1 MLAHQIVAS
10 VKGRSASPTEVTGHY
25 LERIA
30 RLDPQVRAFL
40 RTNPAALEEARRV
53 EGRLLAGEDLPL
65 AGVPIALKDNLCT
78 GGLETTCASRML
90 EHFVPPYSA
99 TVVQRLRRAG
109 AIVLGKTN
117 LDEFAMGSSTEFSAF
132 GPTRN
137 PWDLGRVPGGSSG
150 GSAAA
155 VAADLAPLAL
165 GSDTG
170 GSVRQPAALCG
181 VYGFKPTYGRVS
193 RYGLVAFASSLDQ
206 IGPFARTVQEAAILL
221 HAVAGRDDRDSTSAP
236 VPVPDELLAL
246 PADAAAVDW
255 LRGRRLGHDPLDSTS
270 LEAPPNFTAALEDK
284 PQGLTVG
291 IVKEAIQAGNS
302 QGVLEALERFR
313 RGLEAEGVRFVE
325 VSVPSLEY
333 ALAAYYL
340 VCTSEASSNLA
351 RYDGTLYGL
360 RVEGSD
366 VVDTMM
372 KTRAAGFGPEVKRRI
387 LMGTF
392 ALSSGYYEAYY
403 GQALRA
409 RARLKADFEAA
420 FAQADLLLTPTSPS
434 PAFPLGAKLEDPLA
448 MYLSDIDTVAI
459 NLVGLPALSIPA
471 GFEGGLPVGVQL
483 VGKAL
488 EDERLFTLADRFE
501 QATAGEFAQV
511 APLGRG

>member
-1 MLAHQIVAS
+1 M
-10 VKGRSASPTEVTGHY
+10 
-25 LERIA
+25 
-30 RLDPQVRAFL
+30 
-40 RTNPAALEEARRV
+40 
-53 EGRLLAGEDLPL
+53 
-65 AGVPIALKDNLCT
+65 
-78 GGLETTCASRML
+78 
-90 EHFVPPYSA
+90 
-99 TVVQRLRRAG
+99 
-109 AIVLGKTN
+109 
-117 LDEFAMGSSTEFSAF
+117 
-132 GPTRN
+132 
-137 PWDLGRVPGGSSG
+137 
-150 GSAAA
+150 
-155 VAADLAPLAL
+155 AADLAPLAL

-206 IGPFARTVQEAAILL
+206 IGPLGRSVRDLAALMDVI
-221 HAVAGRDDRDSTSAP
+221 G
-236 VPVPDELLAL
+236 
-246 PADAAAVDW
+246 
-255 LRGRRLGHDPLDSTS
+255 GYDPLDSTS

>member
-1 MLAHQIVAS
+1 MMRNMLAHQIVAS

-206 IGPFARTVQEAAILL
+206 IGPLGRSVRDLAALMDVI
-221 HAVAGRDDRDSTSAP
+221 G
-236 VPVPDELLAL
+236 
-246 PADAAAVDW
+246 
-255 LRGRRLGHDPLDSTS
+255 GHDPLDSTS

>member
-1 MLAHQIVAS
+1 MTQPQGRLAFQAGRIMMRNMLAHEIVAS
-10 VKGRSASPTEVTGHY
+10 VRNRSTSPTEVTEHY
-25 LERIA
+25 LKRIT
-30 RLDPQVRAFL
+30 RLDSQIQAFL
-40 RTNPAALEEARRV
+40 RTNPAALEEARQV
-53 EGRLLAGEDLPL
+53 ERRMAAGEDLPL
-65 AGVPIALKDNLCT
+65 AGVPIALKDNICT
-78 GGLETTCASRML
+78 RGLETTCASRML

-99 TVVQRLRRAG
+99 TVAQRLCSAG
-109 AIVLGKTN
+109 AVILGKTN

-206 IGPFARTVQEAAILL
+206 IGPLGRSVHDVALL
-221 HAVAGRDDRDSTSAP
+221 MDVIGSYDRM
-236 VPVPDELLAL
+236 
-246 PADAAAVDW
+246 
-255 LRGRRLGHDPLDSTS
+255 DSTS
-270 LEAPPNFTAALEDK
+270 LEAQPHFTAALED
-284 PQGLTVG
+284 PPGGFTVG
-291 IVKEAIQAGNS
+291 IVKEAMQAGNS
-302 QGVLEALERFR
+302 EGVVAALERFK
-313 RGLEAEGVRFVE
+313 GVLEGQGVRFVE
-325 VSVPSLEY
+325 VSIPSLEY
-333 ALAAYYL
+333 ALATYYL

-360 RVEGSD
+360 RVEGAD
-366 VVDTMM
+366 ITETMM

-392 ALSSGYYEAYY
+392 ALSSGYYDAYY
-403 GQALRA
+403 GRALRA
-409 RARLKADFEAA
+409 RARLKADFEMA
-420 FAQADLLLTPTSPS
+420 FAQADVLLTPTSPF
-434 PAFPLGAKLEDPLA
+434 PAFPLGAKLEDPIA

-471 GFEGGLPVGVQL
+471 GFESGLPVGVQL

-488 EDERLFTLADRFE
+488 EDERLFTLANAFE
-501 QATAGEFAQV
+501 QATASEFVQI
-511 APLGRG
+511 APIGRG